1 MKTVEQNHSQNKDLD
16 VVFLLLLGVVASF
29 AIPKLNAPMVGLLF
43 AAQLFV
49 LLKNRKAFFKPTRY
63 FWALMGLFT
72 LSLVGMIYTE
82 NMSRGVDMIGRQ
94 ISFLLF
100 PMFYAT
106 YRVKNFSILFKTY
119 CIFIFGMI
127 LVCEIDTIYRFFYK
141 SDTFPLTLDLFLS
154 YRYTGAELT
163 KSIGLHNAYFGMFI
177 LFSNVLLLN
186 WMIKAKRSVVFLGLF
201 LLVCLQSVFLL
212 QMVAKTAIIMNLIIV
227 GASMVY
233 ILIKQKK
240 LKLLFFSGLLL
251 VVIGLFSYSYLKLPL
266 ERITERFEE
275 LNQGEN
281 TERET
286 RVKLW
291 KSALPIIKENLVVGV
306 GTGDVEDQLHAAYK
320 KNAILSKSNI
330 HNQYLDYLMRYGII
344 GLLLFLSIL
353 GYALIHAIKTG
364 NYIYFC
370 FTLIIIGCCFT
381 ENIFSRQWGIT
392 FYACFNYL
400 LYTFAKKH

>member
-1 MKTVEQNHSQNKDLD
+1 MKTVEQNRSQNNNLD

-49 LLKNRKAFFKPTRY
+49 LLKNRKANFKTTRY
-63 FWALMGLFT
+63 FWALMGLFA

-82 NMSRGVDMIGRQ
+82 NMPRGVDMIGRQ

-100 PMFYAT
+100 PVFYAT
-106 YRVKNFSILFKTY
+106 YRVKSFSVLFKTY

-127 LVCEIDTIYRFFYK
+127 LICEIDTIYRFFYK

-163 KSIGLHNAYFGMFI
+163 KSIGLHNAYFGMYI
-177 LFSNVLLLN
+177 LFSNVLLLS
-186 WMIKAKRSVVFLGLF
+186 WMIKTMRSRIFLGLF

-212 QMVAKTAIIMNLIIV
+212 QMVAKTAIIMNLLIV
-227 GASMVY
+227 GASMIY

-240 LKLLFFSGLLL
+240 LKLLLFSSLLL
-251 VVIGLFSYSYLKLPL
+251 IVIASFSYSYLKLPI

-306 GTGDVEDQLHAAYK
+306 GTGDVEDQLHASYK
-320 KNAILSKSNI
+320 KNDILSKSNI
-330 HNQYLDYLMRYGII
+330 HNQYLDYLMRYGLV
-344 GLLLFLSIL
+344 GLLVFLSIL
-353 GYALIHAIKTG
+353 GYALIHALKTA

-400 LYTFAKKH
+400 LYTFAKKR